1 MKVGLLTFPNS
12 VSYGCVLQMYALQRT
27 VEQLGHEAEAIN
39 YQNVYMKQER
49 HVARLAGK
57 PSMKDKA
64 RKIARKVLHRKM
76 YRAFANFEKQHIG
89 LYPEKVFGDRQTLC
103 RVGRRYDAIICGSD
117 QVWNPDITG
126 QDPAYFLDFCEGN
139 TRRVAYAPSFGIENF
154 SEDFRRDIQG
164 DLRRFHALSAREA
177 SGQVLVEALTGR
189 DVPIVADPTFFLEQ
203 SDWEKLEQKHP
214 AARGN
219 YILYFTVRSSRTL
232 WEKALEFSRK
242 IGMKLVVIGGNALK
256 KKIDGVEYAVDIGP
270 AQWLYL
276 MHHARYVVTNSFH
289 GTAFSIHFRRD
300 FYLDL
305 SARTNS
311 RLEHIAK
318 ALGLEDRIVKGP
330 LEPSVTDYTVAERV
344 LPEMR
349 KASWAYLEQALQ

>member
-1 MKVGLLTFPNS
+1 MKVGIFSFPNS
-12 VSYGCVLQMYALQRT
+12 VSYGCMLQMYALQRA
-27 VEQLGHEAEAIN
+27 VEQMGHEAEAIN
-39 YQNVYMKQER
+39 YQNAYMKQER

-64 RKIARKVLHRKM
+64 RKMARKVLHRKM

-103 RVGRRYDAIICGSD
+103 RVGQRYDAIICGSD

-126 QDPAYFLDFCEGN
+126 QDLAYFLDFCEEN
-139 TRRVAYAPSFGIENF
+139 TRRVAYAPSFGIEDF
-154 SEDFRRDIQG
+154 SEEFCREIQPE
-164 DLRRFHALSAREA
+164 LKQFSALSVREA
-177 SGQVLVEALTGR
+177 SGQALVEELTGR

-203 SDWEKLEQKHP
+203 SDWEELEQEHP
-214 AARGN
+214 AAKGE
-219 YILYFTVRSSRTL
+219 YILYFTVRSSRSL

-242 IGMKLVVIGGNALK
+242 SGMKLVVIGGSMLK
-256 KKIDGVEYAVDIGP
+256 KRVDGVEYAVDIGP

-276 MHHARYVVTNSFH
+276 IHHARYVVTNSFH

-311 RLEHIAK
+311 RLEHIARI
-318 ALGLEDRIVKGP
+318 LGLEDQIVKGP
-330 LEPSVTDYTVAERV
+330 LEPSAADYTVAEQV

-349 KASWAYLEQALQ
+349 QASWDYLKQAL